1 VSRDMDE
8 TVSHFGLCVHSELG
22 LSMVKWE
29 IDDARGYHELG
40 SPLGPRADP
49 DTMRELLLMQGC
61 RSRNVILIRC

>member
-1 VSRDMDE
+1 
-8 TVSHFGLCVHSELG
+8 
-22 LSMVKWE
+22 MVKWE